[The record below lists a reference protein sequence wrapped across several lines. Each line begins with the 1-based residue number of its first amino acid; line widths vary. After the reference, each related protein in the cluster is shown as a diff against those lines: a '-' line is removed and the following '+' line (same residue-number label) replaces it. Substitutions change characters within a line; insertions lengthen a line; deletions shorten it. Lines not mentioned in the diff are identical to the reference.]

1 VRCIALPAFQAQIAL
16 QRVAKPLFVVSGN
29 HEPDLSANAF
39 LTQVCH
45 FWWPMRPKTP
55 FSGLTRRACIGESM
69 G

>member
-39 LTQVCH
+39 LTYFEGDFFIVEKAGTED
-45 FWWPMRPKTP
+45 R
-55 FSGLTRRACIGESM
+55 
-69 G
+69 